1 MPATV
6 IPRRAATL
14 MRPRSSGV
22 MSMVSRAVKVSPLP
36 LAFASG
42 VGARTQ
48 AHGSLRRS
56 ENAFPIAAI
65 HRARLSTSTV

>member
-1 MPATV
+1 
-6 IPRRAATL
+6 
-14 MRPRSSGV
+14 

-48 AHGSLRRS
+48 AHGSLGRS

-65 HRARLSTSTV
+65 HRAPLSTSTV